1 MKRDCG
7 KAGDVECPL
16 RGEEGGERN
25 VGEECS
31 MWNEECPERGKVDGR
46 RSVLEDSWGHGTY
59 GRDLSYGGSLEER
72 AEAEEI
78 KRDVFDER
86 NICFFILNLAKGA

>member
-7 KAGDVECPL
+7 KAGDVKCPS

-46 RSVLEDSWGHGTY
+46 RSLLRIASGIY
-59 GRDLSYGGSLEER
+59 
-72 AEAEEI
+72 
-78 KRDVFDER
+78 
-86 NICFFILNLAKGA
+86 